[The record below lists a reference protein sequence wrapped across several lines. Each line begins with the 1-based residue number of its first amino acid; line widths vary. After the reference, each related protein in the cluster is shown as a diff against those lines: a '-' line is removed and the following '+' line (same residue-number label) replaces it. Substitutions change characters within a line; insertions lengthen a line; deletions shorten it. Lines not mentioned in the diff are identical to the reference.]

1 METAKAPIPRRSGV
15 RLDVIR
21 FDFELGRRGLTG
33 RRLAELAGI
42 TEVGSS
48 RARRGRPITEETL
61 RKITGALLSVPVVV
75 GADLLIAEPERK
87 SAIASATAREVAGGS
102 STDLREAV

>member
-42 TEVGSS
+42 TEAGIS

-61 RKITGALLSVPVVV
+61 RNITGALLSVPVVV
-75 GADLLIAEPERK
+75 AAHLPAAAPVRKRPIAP
-87 SAIASATAREVAGGS
+87 ARA
-102 STDLREAV
+102 RAVPVGPS